1 MNWKK
6 HIKNLL
12 VFIFTLLAVVLGGL
26 IAFKFIRF
34 FMPFVI
40 GWLIALI
47 ANPLVRMLERRMKVA
62 RKHTSMLLII
72 AVLAAIIGGIYFI
85 GMKTLQE
92 ASSLIEQAPEI
103 YSSFREDFQ
112 EAGEN
117 LSMIIEELPD
127 GVQKGIADFQDSLGN
142 MIGTAV
148 GKISQI
154 TVDQASN
161 FAKNLPSIIIAI
173 IFTILSSY
181 FFIADRDKIL
191 EFGREHTPQL
201 IQEKWK
207 ILERCFRSIF
217 GGYFKAQ
224 FKIMGVVFV
233 ILCIGFLILKVNFAI
248 VVAFLV
254 SFLDMLPFFGTG
266 TALIPWALF
275 KILSG
280 DMQYA
285 VGLIILYLTTQLI
298 RRIIE
303 PKVVG
308 DSIGIDPLWT
318 LICMYTGYRFAG
330 VLGMILAVPV
340 GAIIVNFYHA
350 GMFNSAIRN
359 LQDAVEDFLKWLY
372 RDDGKHISDNNK
384 KE

>member
-201 IQEKWK
+201 IQEKWFNEK
-207 ILERCFRSIF
+207 VAPDWMTGRQKMMSLLQDEAELEEIVKMVGMDALSAGDRLKMEAARSI
-217 GGYFKAQ
+217 
-224 FKIMGVVFV
+224 
-233 ILCIGFLILKVNFAI
+233 
-248 VVAFLV
+248 
-254 SFLDMLPFFGTG
+254 
-266 TALIPWALF
+266 
-275 KILSG
+275 
-280 DMQYA
+280 
-285 VGLIILYLTTQLI
+285 
-298 RRIIE
+298 R
-303 PKVVG
+303 
-308 DSIGIDPLWT
+308 
-318 LICMYTGYRFAG
+318 
-330 VLGMILAVPV
+330 
-340 GAIIVNFYHA
+340 
-350 GMFNSAIRN
+350 
-359 LQDAVEDFLKWLY
+359 EDFLHQNSFHEVDTYSSLKKQYLLMKLVVAY
-372 RDDGKHISDNNK
+372 YEQGVEALEKGANIQDLVKLDVREKIGRFKYVLEENLDEEYKAVLEQLAKEISNITGKEDF
-384 KE
+384 

>member
-1 MNWKK
+1 MP
-6 HIKNLL
+6 LSL
-12 VFIFTLLAVVLGGL
+12 FA
-26 IAFKFIRF
+26 F

-217 GGYFKAQ
+217 GGYF
-224 FKIMGVVFV
+224 
-233 ILCIGFLILKVNFAI
+233 
-248 VVAFLV
+248 
-254 SFLDMLPFFGTG
+254 
-266 TALIPWALF
+266 
-275 KILSG
+275 
-280 DMQYA
+280 
-285 VGLIILYLTTQLI
+285 
-298 RRIIE
+298 
-303 PKVVG
+303 
-308 DSIGIDPLWT
+308 
-318 LICMYTGYRFAG
+318 
-330 VLGMILAVPV
+330 
-340 GAIIVNFYHA
+340 
-350 GMFNSAIRN
+350 
-359 LQDAVEDFLKWLY
+359 
-372 RDDGKHISDNNK
+372 
-384 KE
+384 

>member
-191 EFGREHTPQL
+191 EFG
-201 IQEKWK
+201 K
-207 ILERCFRSIF
+207 
-217 GGYFKAQ
+217 G
-224 FKIMGVVFV
+224 
-233 ILCIGFLILKVNFAI
+233 
-248 VVAFLV
+248 
-254 SFLDMLPFFGTG
+254 
-266 TALIPWALF
+266 
-275 KILSG
+275 
-280 DMQYA
+280 
-285 VGLIILYLTTQLI
+285 
-298 RRIIE
+298 
-303 PKVVG
+303 
-308 DSIGIDPLWT
+308 
-318 LICMYTGYRFAG
+318 
-330 VLGMILAVPV
+330 
-340 GAIIVNFYHA
+340 
-350 GMFNSAIRN
+350 
-359 LQDAVEDFLKWLY
+359 
-372 RDDGKHISDNNK
+372 
-384 KE
+384 

>member
-127 GVQKGIADFQDSLGN
+127 GVQKGIADFQDS
-142 MIGTAV
+142 
-148 GKISQI
+148 
-154 TVDQASN
+154 
-161 FAKNLPSIIIAI
+161 
-173 IFTILSSY
+173 
-181 FFIADRDKIL
+181 
-191 EFGREHTPQL
+191 
-201 IQEKWK
+201 
-207 ILERCFRSIF
+207 
-217 GGYFKAQ
+217 
-224 FKIMGVVFV
+224 
-233 ILCIGFLILKVNFAI
+233 
-248 VVAFLV
+248 
-254 SFLDMLPFFGTG
+254 
-266 TALIPWALF
+266 
-275 KILSG
+275 
-280 DMQYA
+280 
-285 VGLIILYLTTQLI
+285 
-298 RRIIE
+298 
-303 PKVVG
+303 
-308 DSIGIDPLWT
+308 
-318 LICMYTGYRFAG
+318 
-330 VLGMILAVPV
+330 
-340 GAIIVNFYHA
+340 
-350 GMFNSAIRN
+350 
-359 LQDAVEDFLKWLY
+359 
-372 RDDGKHISDNNK
+372 
-384 KE
+384 